1 MFRHRGVV
9 MIRSAFAFLLLP
21 GAALAHPGAHLH
33 PHGAETP
40 VGLLLAALAAAVA
53 FGAWKARTRR

>member
-1 MFRHRGVV
+1 

-40 VGLLLAALAAAVA
+40 VGLLLVALAVA
-53 FGAWKARTRR
+53 LGYGAWKARSRR